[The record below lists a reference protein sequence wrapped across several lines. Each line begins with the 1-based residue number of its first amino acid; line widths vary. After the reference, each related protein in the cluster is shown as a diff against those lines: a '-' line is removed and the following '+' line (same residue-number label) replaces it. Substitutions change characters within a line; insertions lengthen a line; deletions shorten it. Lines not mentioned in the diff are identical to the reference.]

1 MSDIGQTG
9 ATAELP
15 QYSSGHQPSAPGP
28 KRPEQY
34 PTTPGANYNIWGEQ
48 PGYIYNPYTDRY
60 DPDPKAIKEY
70 EDRFGLSAPE
80 VKPPGMLEQ
89 YGPLV
94 MGAGA
99 MTLGSQLI
107 KDPGA
112 LVPSW
117 LSGGPA
123 PAGAAAQTA
132 GTTAAPGAAAAS
144 VPAAPTGLTGT
155 MGTEAAAAGGNAL
168 WGGGAAEAGSGW
180 LGATGAPTGA
190 LGAGA
195 GIVAGGL
202 TGYEQIKGLSN
213 ALQGKDMNTLEE
225 AALALPTFGAS
236 FAIDPIKNAFGW
248 GDQDKWKTEQK
259 RLKGLEDEGTYIPP
273 DLMAS
278 MPTGGR
284 GKDELV
290 NKDYAADFVGRDSNG
305 NWLNNK
311 FANDRDVKNLVGE
324 DIVNYSVFAE
334 NDKDWFRKPMDERLA
349 IANQALQS
357 GAVSEHHG
365 TIDVDFEKIPATGGT
380 APAAG
385 SPAPFQTNAQGQVI
399 KPPPAA
405 GGVPPK
411 GTRLSPGIYADGKGG
426 SYRA

>member
-15 QYSSGHQPSAPGP
+15 QYSSGHQPQAPGP

-99 MTLGSQLI
+99 MTLGQQLFNGQLL
-107 KDPGA
+107 DGMFSGA
-112 LVPSW
+112 S
-117 LSGGPA
+117 A

-132 GTTAAPGAAAAS
+132 GAATSGTAAAAS

-190 LGAGA
+190 IGAGA

-202 TGYEQIKGLSN
+202 TGFEQLKGLGN
-213 ALQGKDMNTLEE
+213 VFRGKDMNTLEE
-225 AALALPTFGAS
+225 TALALPTFGAS

-248 GDQDKWKTEQK
+248 GDQDKWKTEGN
-259 RLKGLEDEGTYIPP
+259 RLQSLADAGTYIPQHLLDNLP
-273 DLMAS
+273 Q
-278 MPTGGR
+278 GGR
-284 GKDELV
+284 SFDEMQRD
-290 NKDYAADFVGRDSNG
+290 DYAADFIGRDAEG
-305 NWLNNK
+305 DWVNNK
-311 FANDRDVKNLVGE
+311 FNQSRDIADSRPE
-324 DIVNYSVFAE
+324 DWLGYAAWAE
-334 NDKDWFRKPMDERLA
+334 NDPKWHEKPIEERLQTIQQYMDA
-349 IANQALQS
+349 GALN
-357 GAVSEHHG
+357 EHHG
-365 TIDVDFEKIPATGGT
+365 SLDVDFDKVKGA
-380 APAAG
+380 
-385 SPAPFQTNAQGQVI
+385 SPAPTGAPATAAF
-399 KPPPAA
+399 PPY
-405 GGVPPK
+405 

-426 SYRA
+426 SFRK